1 MGYVSRR
8 LQRLRNVDTD
18 RLGGRE
24 IDKSTKVIADGSN
37 AQDQGACHVLER
49 VCLMSSQTLFAL
61 TTFDDLQCL
70 LIVTKCSM
78 FGSDFC
84 IKHAGYFKNTSL

>member
-1 MGYVSRR
+1 MSGVCIKAVAEVEECGYRQTR
-8 LQRLRNVDTD
+8 
-18 RLGGRE
+18 GRE

-49 VCLMSSQTLFAL
+49 VCVMSSRTLFAL

-70 LIVTKCSM
+70 LPSSQNARCSGPISASSM
-78 FGSDFC
+78 Q
-84 IKHAGYFKNTSL
+84 AT